1 MSEPKPAL
9 RARYWAAIREA
20 GAARFPGVEG
30 RIPNFVGAEAAAARL
45 AETTEFRAARVLKC
59 NPDLPQRPVRHAAL
73 KAGKVVVLAV
83 PRLREAACFVLLDP
97 IEIPRDKLWAASSI
111 QGAAALGRPLRPE
124 DVPHID
130 LVVSGCVAAGED
142 GARLG
147 KGGGYADLELALL
160 LGAGRLRPDVP
171 IATTVHDC
179 QVAPAGLVPV
189 EAHDSTLDLIAT
201 PTRVLR
207 PSPRLPR
214 PAGILW
220 DRLPDERVAAMP
232 ALARLRPR

>member
-1 MSEPKPAL
+1 MSAVKPDL
-9 RARYWAAIREA
+9 RKRYWAAIREA

-30 RIPNFVGAEAAAARL
+30 RIPNFVGAEAAARRL
-45 AETTEFRAARVLKC
+45 AETAEFRAARVLKC

-83 PRLREAACFVLLDP
+83 PKLRDAACFVLLDP
-97 IEIPRDKLWAASSI
+97 AEIPEKALWSASSI
-111 QGAAALGRPLRPE
+111 KGAATHGRPLRPAE
-124 DVPHID
+124 VPRID

-160 LGAGRLRPDVP
+160 LAAGRVDPDVP

-179 QVAPAGLVPV
+179 QVAAAGAVPV
-189 EAHDSTLDLIAT
+189 EAHDSTLDLVVT
-201 PTRVLR
+201 PTRTVR
-207 PSPRLPR
+207 PRPRLPR
-214 PAGILW
+214 PAGVLW
-220 DRLPDERVAAMP
+220 ERLSDERIAAMP
-232 ALARLRPR
+232 ALAALRRP